1 MNSKEKT
8 DGIPILNF
16 AVRLG
21 NLELLKAFAAKRA
34 NFAAADNDGIMS
46 LHEAVYTRNLEKV
59 KFILEHTNADVNATT
74 PGTNTTP
81 LHASVGRKFNPDIPK
96 FLIEHGAEIKDLELA
111 KNLFSKASKIND
123 NDLLIKIND
132 KGYSFQFT
140 TKTTPE
146 IKQEDKVDEVD
157 ILKQATLRARLD
169 IQNPSILHT
178 AVIEN
183 NKDNVTEFA
192 NKESVML
199 TDANIRTPLFY
210 AVHMGNIDLAEILI
224 KANPESVNIC
234 DKDGNS
240 PLHRAVEANDIAMAK
255 LLIAN
260 NANVNAQNLI
270 RQSPLHIT
278 INKDDLEKGN
288 LDINKDDLEK
298 GNLDMVKL
306 LNTNEKITTWDLADK
321 DGNTPLHCACRP
333 NYKNPDMVN
342 FLIGKDV
349 NVNAQNLK
357 GETPLYCAIHTPG
370 NEEVVKI
377 LLKRNV
383 DVLIKS
389 NAGVSP
395 VDQIKSWIAEVEKIV
410 GEKIQDPTLEM
421 LVAKEREQKN
431 ITSKNAIDIKPKEMN
446 QTTAS
451 TQGIDRKERT
461 NISALLTQ
469 QIVTTPEKK
478 NNYLGIASNQLKSP
492 NATNKPTYK
501 LPTNGRPPSGKMP
514 DRKNLTDFER

>member
-1 MNSKEKT
+1 M
-8 DGIPILNF
+8 
-16 AVRLG
+16 
-21 NLELLKAFAAKRA
+21 
-34 NFAAADNDGIMS
+34 
-46 LHEAVYTRNLEKV
+46 
-59 KFILEHTNADVNATT
+59 HTA
-74 PGTNTTP
+74 
-81 LHASVGRKFNPDIPK
+81 LMM
-96 FLIEHGAEIKDLELA
+96 
-111 KNLFSKASKIND
+111 
-123 NDLLIKIND
+123 KIND

-146 IKQEDKVDEVD
+146 IKKEDEVDEVD
-157 ILKQATLRARLD
+157 EVDKLKQATLRARLD
-169 IQNPSILHT
+169 IKNPSILHT

-183 NKDNVTEFA
+183 NEDNVTEFA

-288 LDINKDDLEK
+288 LN
-298 GNLDMVKL
+298 MVKL
-306 LNTNEKITTWDLADK
+306 LNTNEKITTWDLADT

-333 NYKNPDMVN
+333 NYKNPDMVEY
-342 FLIGKDV
+342 LIAQDV

-370 NEEVVKI
+370 NEEVVEI
-377 LLKRNV
+377 LLKRNA

-410 GEKIQDPTLEM
+410 DEKIQDPTLAM
-421 LVAKEREQKN
+421 LVAKEREQQN
-431 ITSKNAIDIKPKEMN
+431 ITSENAIDIKPKEMN
-446 QTTAS
+446 QTTVFK
-451 TQGIDRKERT
+451 QGIDRKERT
-461 NISALLTQ
+461 DISALLTQ

-478 NNYLGIASNQLKSP
+478 NNYLGIAYNQLKSP